1 MLETSARSFGWEDP
15 LEEETVF
22 LTGEFHGQRSLAG
35 YSLWGCTEPN
45 TAEQLTRCYY
55 NKPAAPDRDPWD
67 CILPGS
73 SVHGIF
79 QSRILEWVAI
89 TFSREYIYIGF
100 LGGSYCKESACH
112 AGDLGSIPGS
122 KDLLETVGHN
132 CATYTHTQT
141 HIKKR
146 ESQREQTFIL

>member
-1 MLETSARSFGWEDP
+1 MLLRQTCSTW
-15 LEEETVF
+15 
-22 LTGEFHGQRSLAG
+22 Q
-35 YSLWGCTEPN
+35 
-45 TAEQLTRCYY
+45 
-55 NKPAAPDRDPWD
+55 RDPCD

-79 QSRILEWVAI
+79 QARILEWVAI

-100 LGGSYCKESACH
+100 LGGSYCKESACN
-112 AGDLGSIPGS
+112 AGDLGSIPAS
-122 KDLLETVGHN
+122 EDLLERVGHN

-146 ESQREQTFIL
+146 ERQREQTFILQRHSVTYFLLPVYCLSCP